1 MHKVGEHPTEKEL
14 FDQGRIH
21 YVDEEDRMSS
31 WEQEPIVS
39 RSVDATGSLVSRK
52 EVSLPKN
59 VKKTKKISKSKA
71 LDSSSYKMV
80 DNPIWKYLRDI
91 GNIPLLTR
99 KRELEVAKRIEARNR
114 DRRKLVLESPIARE
128 IVFELRRRLEMN
140 QVKMREITRDGEE
153 LTKVSLE
160 EEEFQRKRLISIV
173 EKGEALDR
181 ESQKMAFLNRV
192 TQREAKK
199 RTLER
204 MRRAIEIDIYR
215 LICCLNLK
223 DAHVETIIERSWQVD
238 EEIAKNPKKLDDLG
252 LDASQWKKSIK
263 DLKAVE
269 SKFKKAT
276 GEMIQANLRLVVSIA
291 KKFSYRGLPL
301 LDLIQEGNMGLM
313 RAVMKFDY
321 RKGYKFSTYAS
332 WWITQAITRALADK
346 SRTIRLPVHLIETEN
361 RIHKTSQSLFKELGR
376 DPSTKEIAEKI
387 GLPMEKVN
395 KVLHMYREPISLE
408 TPIGDEDSRFGDFIE
423 DKGANSPVE
432 DVINLRLTEEVEKVL
447 ATLTPREEKI
457 LRMRFGIGERS
468 DHTLEEVGKVFGV
481 TRERIRQI
489 EAKALKKLRQPH
501 RSRGLESFHD

>member
-1 MHKVGEHPTEKEL
+1 MGKEI
-14 FDQGRIH
+14 FDQGGIRNAN
-21 YVDEEDRMSS
+21 EEDRMSS

-39 RSVDATGSLVSRK
+39 QSADATTDIFNGK
-52 EVSLPKN
+52 EIDIPKD
-59 VKKTKKISKSKA
+59 VKKKEEKFNQSKA
-71 LDSSSYKMV
+71 ADSLSSKMV

-91 GNIPLLTR
+91 GNIPLLNR
-99 KRELEVAKRIEARNR
+99 KRELEVAKRIEERGR
-114 DRRKLVLESPIARE
+114 ERRKLALESPIARK
-128 IVFELRRRLEMN
+128 IVFELRRQLEMN

-153 LTKVSLE
+153 ITKVSSE
-160 EEEFQRKRLISIV
+160 EEEFQRSRFLSIV
-173 EKGEALDR
+173 EKVEDLDG
-181 ESQKMAFLNRV
+181 ESQKLAFLKRV
-192 TQREAKK
+192 TRWDAK
-199 RTLER
+199 RRILER
-204 MRRAIEIDIYR
+204 MWRATQTDIYR

-223 DAHVETIIERSWQVD
+223 DAHIEKVIERLWQVD
-238 EEIAKNPKKLDDLG
+238 KEIAKNPRKLDDLG
-252 LDASQWKKSIK
+252 LEAVPWRKSIQE
-263 DLKAVE
+263 LKEVE

-291 KKFSYRGLPL
+291 KKFTHRGLPL

-313 RAVMKFDY
+313 RAVMKFDH

-376 DPSTKEIAEKI
+376 DPTNKEIAEKI
-387 GLPMEKVN
+387 GLPVEKVD

-423 DKGANSPVE
+423 DKGANSPIE

-457 LRMRFGIGERS
+457 LRMRFGIGERT

-489 EAKALKKLRQPH
+489 EAKALRKLRQPH

>member
-1 MHKVGEHPTEKEL
+1 MGKEL
-14 FDQGRIH
+14 IDQRGIH
-21 YVDEEDRMSS
+21 SIEEGERMSS

-39 RSVDATGSLVSRK
+39 RSGDATRDLFDGRK
-52 EVSLPKN
+52 IGLHGNAKKKETKFKK
-59 VKKTKKISKSKA
+59 VKAPDA
-71 LDSSSYKMV
+71 LSSKMV

-99 KRELEVAKRIEARNR
+99 KRELEVAIRIEEGGREL
-114 DRRKLVLESPIARE
+114 RKLALESPLAPK
-128 IVFELRRRLEMN
+128 IVFELKRQLEMN
-140 QVKMREITRDGEE
+140 QVKMRDISRDGEE
-153 LTKVSLE
+153 LTKVSPE
-160 EEEFQRKRLISIV
+160 EEEFQRNRFLSIV
-173 EKGEALDR
+173 EKLEVIER
-181 ESQKMAFLNRV
+181 ESQKLALLKKVARW
-192 TQREAKK
+192 EAKK

-204 MRRAIEIDIYR
+204 MCRATQTDVYR
-215 LICCLNLK
+215 LVCCLSLK
-223 DAHVETIIERSWQVD
+223 DAHIEKVIEKLWQVD
-238 EEIAKNPKKLDDLG
+238 EEIAKNPSKLDDLG
-252 LDASQWKKSIK
+252 LEAAQWKKDIEG
-263 DLKAVE
+263 LKNVE
-269 SKFKKAT
+269 SKLQRAT

-291 KKFSYRGLPL
+291 KKFTHRGLPL

-313 RAVMKFDY
+313 RAVMKFDH

-376 DPSTKEIAEKI
+376 DPTNKEIAEKI
-387 GLPMEKVN
+387 GLPVEKVD

-423 DKGANSPVE
+423 DKGANSPIE

-457 LRMRFGIGERS
+457 LRMRFGIGERT

-489 EAKALKKLRQPH
+489 EAKALRKLRQPH

>member
-1 MHKVGEHPTEKEL
+1 MTVIGFFPSGKAIRHPKSAKKKENKA
-14 FDQGRIH
+14 
-21 YVDEEDRMSS
+21 SS
-31 WEQEPIVS
+31 S
-39 RSVDATGSLVSRK
+39 RSPNS
-52 EVSLPKN
+52 
-59 VKKTKKISKSKA
+59 ISPRI
-71 LDSSSYKMV
+71 V

-99 KRELEVAKRIEARNR
+99 KRELEVAKRIEERGR
-114 DRRKLVLESPIARE
+114 ERRKLALESPIARK
-128 IVFELRRRLEMN
+128 IVCELKRQLEMN
-140 QVKMREITRDGEE
+140 PVKMREITRDGEE
-153 LTKVSLE
+153 LTKVSPE
-160 EEEFQRKRLISIV
+160 EEGFQRRRFLSIT
-173 EKGEALDR
+173 EKIEALDR
-181 ESQKMAFLNRV
+181 ETQKLVLLKKV
-192 TQREAKK
+192 TREEGKK
-199 RTLER
+199 STAER
-204 MRRAIEIDIYR
+204 MRRATESDIYR
-215 LICCLNLK
+215 LVCCLNLK
-223 DAHVETIIERSWQVD
+223 DIHVERIIERLWQAAR
-238 EEIAKNPKKLDDLG
+238 EIAKNPKKLDELG
-252 LDASQWKKSIK
+252 FDAAQWKENVQDVREI
-263 DLKAVE
+263 E
-269 SKFKKAT
+269 SKFKRAT
-276 GEMIQANLRLVVSIA
+276 GQMIQANLRLVVSIA
-291 KKFSYRGLPL
+291 KKFTHRGLPL

-313 RAVMKFDY
+313 RAVMKFDH

-376 DPSTKEIAEKI
+376 DPTNKEIAEKI
-387 GLPMEKVN
+387 GLPVEKVD

-423 DKGANSPVE
+423 DKGANSPIE

-489 EAKALKKLRQPH
+489 EAKALRKLRQPH

>member
-1 MHKVGEHPTEKEL
+1 
-14 FDQGRIH
+14 
-21 YVDEEDRMSS
+21 MSS
-31 WEQEPIVS
+31 CKQQPIVS
-39 RSVDATGSLVSRK
+39 PSADATGHLVSGK
-52 EVSLPKN
+52 KISPPTN
-59 VKKTKKISKSKA
+59 VKKTKKIHKSKIP
-71 LDSSSYKMV
+71 DSSSSKMV

-99 KRELEVAKRIEARNR
+99 KRELEVAQRIEEMGRE
-114 DRRKLVLESPIARE
+114 RRKLALESPIARE
-128 IVFELRRRLEMN
+128 IVFELRRQLEMN

-160 EEEFQRKRLISIV
+160 EEEFQRRRFVSIV

-181 ESQKMAFLNRV
+181 ESQKMALLKRV

-204 MRRAIEIDIYR
+204 MRRAIETDIYR

-223 DAHVETIIERSWQVD
+223 DAHVERVIERLWEVNR
-238 EEIAKNPKKLDDLG
+238 EIAKNPKKLDDLG
-252 LDASQWKKSIK
+252 LEADQWKKGFK
-263 DLKAVE
+263 DFKAVE

-291 KKFSYRGLPL
+291 KKFTYRGLPL

-376 DPSTKEIAEKI
+376 DPTTKEIAEKI

-423 DKGANSPVE
+423 DKGANSPIE

>member
-1 MHKVGEHPTEKEL
+1 MEKGL
-14 FDQGRIH
+14 FDQGGIRYI
-21 YVDEEDRMSS
+21 DEEDRMSS
-31 WEQEPIVS
+31 WEQEPILS
-39 RSVDATGSLVSRK
+39 PSVDATEDLVNAK
-52 EVSLPKN
+52 QINLPKN
-59 VKKTKKISKSKA
+59 VAKTKKIGKSKVPESP
-71 LDSSSYKMV
+71 SSKMV

-99 KRELEVAKRIEARNR
+99 KRELEVAKRIEERGR
-114 DRRKLVLESPIARE
+114 ELRKLALESLIARE
-128 IVFELRRRLEMN
+128 IVFELKRQLEMN

-153 LTKVSLE
+153 LTKVSFE
-160 EEEFQRKRLISIV
+160 EEEFQRKRFLSIV

-181 ESQKMAFLNRV
+181 ENQKMALLKRV
-192 TQREAKK
+192 THGEAKK

-204 MRRAIEIDIYR
+204 MQRAIETDIYR

-223 DAHVETIIERSWQVD
+223 DAHVEKIIERLWQVY
-238 EEIAKNPKKLDDLG
+238 EEIGRNPRKLDDLG
-252 LDASQWKKSIK
+252 LEAAQWKKSIK
-263 DLKAVE
+263 ELKAVE
-269 SKFKKAT
+269 SRFKKAT

-291 KKFSYRGLPL
+291 KKFTYRGLPL

-313 RAVMKFDY
+313 RAVMKFDH

-376 DPSTKEIAEKI
+376 DPTNKEIAEKI
-387 GLPMEKVN
+387 GLPVEKVD

-423 DKGANSPVE
+423 DKGANSPIE

>member
-1 MHKVGEHPTEKEL
+1 MAKGIIDQEGITSMEEKEKM
-14 FDQGRIH
+14 GT
-21 YVDEEDRMSS
+21 
-31 WEQEPIVS
+31 WQEKPILKRSTDAAQS
-39 RSVDATGSLVSRK
+39 RLRR
-52 EVSLPKN
+52 
-59 VKKTKKISKSKA
+59 KKIDLPRNVGKAQVKSQKA
-71 LDSSSYKMV
+71 KAPDSSASKIV

-99 KRELEVAKRIEARNR
+99 KKELEVAKNIERR
-114 DRRKLVLESPIARE
+114 GKVRRKLALESPVARK
-128 IVFELRRRLEMN
+128 IFLELRPLVQMN
-140 QVKMREITRDGEE
+140 QVKMREITRDGDE
-153 LTKVSLE
+153 LTKISPE
-160 EEEFQRKRLISIV
+160 EEEFQRKRFISIV
-173 EKGEALDR
+173 ERIEALNQ
-181 ESQKMAFLNRV
+181 ESKRLALLKRV
-192 TQREAKK
+192 TQAERKK

-204 MRRAIEIDIYR
+204 MGRAIETDIYR
-215 LICCLNLK
+215 LICCLNPK
-223 DAHVETIIERSWQVD
+223 DAPVEKIRERVWQLD
-238 EEIAKNPKKLDDLG
+238 EEIARDLAKLDDLG
-252 LDASQWKKSIK
+252 LEPTQWEEGMLE
-263 DLKAVE
+263 LKEAE
-269 SKFKKAT
+269 LKFKRAT
-276 GEMIQANLRLVVSIA
+276 AKMIQANLRLVVSIA
-291 KKFSYRGLPL
+291 KKFSHRGLPL

-376 DPSTKEIAEKI
+376 DPTNKEIAEKI
-387 GLPMEKVN
+387 GLPMDKVE

-423 DKGANSPVE
+423 DKGANSPIE
-432 DVINLRLTEEVEKVL
+432 DVINLRLTEEVDKVL
-447 ATLTPREEKI
+447 ATLSPREEKI

-489 EAKALKKLRQPH
+489 EAKALKKLKQPH

>member
-1 MHKVGEHPTEKEL
+1 MEKETPNQGMRYS
-14 FDQGRIH
+14 FDQGR
-21 YVDEEDRMSS
+21 MSS
-31 WEQEPIVS
+31 LEQDRVISPSADTAWSPFGEKTVS
-39 RSVDATGSLVSRK
+39 QPQK
-52 EVSLPKN
+52 
-59 VKKTKKISKSKA
+59 VKKTKEKRNKSSGP
-71 LDSSSYKMV
+71 DSVPSKMV

-99 KRELEVAKRIEARNR
+99 KKELEVAKKIEEVGRV
-114 DRRKLVLESPIARE
+114 RRKLALESPVARK
-128 IVFELRRRLEMN
+128 IVFELKQQVEMSR
-140 QVKMREITRDGEE
+140 VKMRDITRDGEE
-153 LTKVSLE
+153 LTKITPE
-160 EEEFQRKRLISIV
+160 EEEFQRRRFLSIV
-173 EKGEALDR
+173 EKMEALDS
-181 ESQKMAFLNRV
+181 ESRKLISLKRD
-192 TQREAKK
+192 TQRETKKK
-199 RTLER
+199 RLER
-204 MRRAIEIDIYR
+204 MGGDVETDIYR
-215 LICCLNLK
+215 LICCLNPK
-223 DAHVETIIERSWQVD
+223 DAHIERIIERMWQLTEEVAQDPRKLD
-238 EEIAKNPKKLDDLG
+238 EPGLERDQWEKDIKKLRE
-252 LDASQWKKSIK
+252 
-263 DLKAVE
+263 VE
-269 SKFKKAT
+269 SKFNRAT
-276 GEMIQANLRLVVSIA
+276 GQMIQANLRLVVSIA
-291 KKFSYRGLPL
+291 KKFSHRGLPL

-361 RIHKTSQSLFKELGR
+361 RIHKTSQTLFKELGR
-376 DPSTKEIAEKI
+376 DPTNKEIAEKI
-387 GLPMEKVN
+387 GLPVEKVD

-423 DKGANSPVE
+423 DKGANSPIE

>member
-1 MHKVGEHPTEKEL
+1 MGGDL
-14 FDQGRIH
+14 FDRGEIH
-21 YVDEEDRMSS
+21 YIGGEERMSS
-31 WEQEPIVS
+31 WERDPVASQPTNTT
-39 RSVDATGSLVSRK
+39 RDLLGGR
-52 EVSLPKN
+52 
-59 VKKTKKISKSKA
+59 KISLAQSAGKKGKIPH
-71 LDSSSYKMV
+71 DSRQSDSLSSKMV
-80 DNPIWKYLRDI
+80 ENPIWKYLRDI

-99 KRELEVAKRIEARNR
+99 KRELEVAKRIEERGR
-114 DRRKLVLESPIARE
+114 ERRKLALESPIARI
-128 IVFELRRRLEMN
+128 IVLELKRQLELH
-140 QVKMREITRDGEE
+140 QVKMRDITRDGEE
-153 LTKVSLE
+153 LTKVSPE
-160 EEEFQRKRLISIV
+160 EDDFQRRRFLSIA
-173 EKGEALDR
+173 EKVEALHG
-181 ESQKMAFLNRV
+181 ESQKLALL
-192 TQREAKK
+192 KK
-199 RTLER
+199 ATTEKGKRGTLER
-204 MRRAIEIDIYR
+204 MRRATEADMYR

-223 DAHVETIIERSWQVD
+223 DAHIETIIETLWQVD
-238 EEIAKNPKKLDDLG
+238 EDITKNPRIVNDLG
-252 LDASQWKKSIK
+252 MEAAQWKKGIE
-263 DLKAVE
+263 DLEEVE

-291 KKFSYRGLPL
+291 KKFSHRGLPL

-313 RAVMKFDY
+313 RAVMKFDH

-376 DPSTKEIAEKI
+376 DPTNKEIAEKI
-387 GLPMEKVN
+387 GLPVEKVD

-408 TPIGDEDSRFGDFIE
+408 TPIGDEESRFGDFIE
-423 DKGANSPVE
+423 DKGANSPIE

-457 LRMRFGIGERS
+457 LRMRFGIGEKS

-489 EAKALKKLRQPH
+489 EAKALRKLRQPH

>member
-1 MHKVGEHPTEKEL
+1 MEKGL
-14 FDQGRIH
+14 FDQEGTRYI
-21 YVDEEDRMSS
+21 DEEDRMCS

-39 RSVDATGSLVSRK
+39 PSVDATEDLVDRR
-52 EVSLPKN
+52 EIGLPKN
-59 VKKTKKISKSKA
+59 MKKTKKIRKSKVS
-71 LDSSSYKMV
+71 DSPSPKMV

-99 KRELEVAKRIEARNR
+99 KRELEVAKRIEERGR
-114 DRRKLVLESPIARE
+114 ERRKLALESPVARE
-128 IVFELRRRLEMN
+128 ILFELKRHLEMN
-140 QVKMREITRDGEE
+140 RVKMREITRDGEE
-153 LTKVSLE
+153 LSKVALE
-160 EEEFQRKRLISIV
+160 EEEFQRKRFLSIA
-173 EKGEALDR
+173 EKAEALDR
-181 ESQKMAFLNRV
+181 ESQKMGFLKKG
-192 TQREAKK
+192 TQGEAKE

-204 MRRAIEIDIYR
+204 MRRANETDIYR

-223 DAHVETIIERSWQVD
+223 DAYVEKVIERSWEVD
-238 EEIAKNPKKLDDLG
+238 KEIAKNPGRLENLG
-252 LDASQWKKSIK
+252 LEAAQWKKGIK
-263 DLKAVE
+263 ELKAVE

-291 KKFSYRGLPL
+291 KKFTYRGLPL

-376 DPSTKEIAEKI
+376 DPTTKEIAEKI

-408 TPIGDEDSRFGDFIE
+408 TPVGDEDSRFGDFIE
-423 DKGANSPVE
+423 DKGAHSPIE

>member
-1 MHKVGEHPTEKEL
+1 
-14 FDQGRIH
+14 
-21 YVDEEDRMSS
+21 
-31 WEQEPIVS
+31 
-39 RSVDATGSLVSRK
+39 
-52 EVSLPKN
+52 
-59 VKKTKKISKSKA
+59 
-71 LDSSSYKMV
+71 MV

-99 KRELEVAKRIEARNR
+99 KRELEVAKRIEDRGR
-114 DRRKLVLESPIARE
+114 ERRKLALESRIARE
-128 IVFELRRRLEMN
+128 IIFDLRRHLETN
-140 QVKMREITRDGEE
+140 HVKMREITRDGEE

-160 EEEFQRKRLISIV
+160 EEEFQRKRFLSIV
-173 EKGEALDR
+173 EKAEALDR
-181 ESQKMAFLNRV
+181 ESQKIALLKRV
-192 TQREAKK
+192 AQGEAKK
-199 RTLER
+199 TTLER
-204 MRRAIEIDIYR
+204 MRGAIDIDIYR
-215 LICCLNLK
+215 LICCLNVK
-223 DAHVETIIERSWQVD
+223 DAHVERAIERLWALD
-238 EEIAKNPKKLDDLG
+238 EQIAKNPRKLDDLG
-252 LDASQWKKSIK
+252 LESVQWKKSIK
-263 DLKAVE
+263 ELKAVE

-376 DPSTKEIAEKI
+376 DPTTKEIAEKI
-387 GLPMEKVN
+387 GLPMDKVN

-423 DKGANSPVE
+423 DKGANSPIE

-447 ATLTPREEKI
+447 ASLTPREEKI

>member
-1 MHKVGEHPTEKEL
+1 MGKEQ
-14 FDQGRIH
+14 FDQGGVRYI
-21 YVDEEDRMSS
+21 DEEDRMSS
-31 WEQEPIVS
+31 WSQEPIVS
-39 RSVDATGSLVSRK
+39 RSADATRDLFSGK
-52 EVSLPKN
+52 EIGLHENKEE
-59 VKKTKKISKSKA
+59 KKKK
-71 LDSSSYKMV
+71 LTQSSSPDSLSSKMV

-99 KRELEVAKRIEARNR
+99 KRELEVAIRIEQRGR
-114 DRRKLVLESPIARE
+114 ELRKLALESPIARN
-128 IVFELRRRLEMN
+128 IVFELRRLLEKN
-140 QVKMREITRDGEE
+140 QVKMRDITRDGEE
-153 LTKVSLE
+153 LTKIPLE
-160 EEEFQRKRLISIV
+160 EEEFQMKQFLSIV
-173 EKGEALDR
+173 EKVEALNR
-181 ESQKMAFLNRV
+181 EIQKLNLLKRV
-192 TQREAKK
+192 TRWGTKK
-199 RTLER
+199 RALER
-204 MRRAIEIDIYR
+204 MCRAAQTDIYR
-215 LICCLNLK
+215 LICCCNLK
-223 DAHVETIIERSWQVD
+223 DAHVEKIIESLWQLD
-238 EEIAKNPKKLDDLG
+238 EEIYQNPSKLDDLG
-252 LDASQWKKSIK
+252 WEAAQWKKSIK
-263 DLKAVE
+263 DLIEIE
-269 SKFKKAT
+269 SEFKKAT

-291 KKFSYRGLPL
+291 KKFTHRGLPL

-313 RAVMKFDY
+313 RAVMKFDH

-376 DPSTKEIAEKI
+376 DPTNKEIAEKI
-387 GLPMEKVN
+387 GLPVEKVD

-423 DKGANSPVE
+423 DKGANSPIE

-457 LRMRFGIGERS
+457 LRMRFGIGERT

-501 RSRGLESFHD
+501 RSRGLESFND

>member
-1 MHKVGEHPTEKEL
+1 MRKGL
-14 FDQGRIH
+14 FDQGEIR
-21 YVDEEDRMSS
+21 YTAEEERMSS
-31 WEQEPIVS
+31 WEQGPIV
-39 RSVDATGSLVSRK
+39 RRPVHATRDLFSGKEIVLPGKAKKKAKKLKVSKPPDSL
-52 EVSLPKN
+52 
-59 VKKTKKISKSKA
+59 
-71 LDSSSYKMV
+71 SSKMV

-99 KRELEVAKRIEARNR
+99 KRELEVAIRIEERGR
-114 DRRKLVLESPIARE
+114 ERRKLALESPIARK
-128 IVFELRRRLEMN
+128 ILFELRRQLEMN
-140 QVKMREITRDGEE
+140 PVKMREITRDGEE
-153 LTKVSLE
+153 LTKVSPE
-160 EEEFQRKRLISIV
+160 EEEFQRRRFLSIV
-173 EKGEALDR
+173 EKVEALDR
-181 ESQKMAFLNRV
+181 ESQKLALLKKV
-192 TQREAKK
+192 TREEEKK
-199 RTLER
+199 STLER
-204 MRRAIEIDIYR
+204 MRRATETDSYR

-223 DAHVETIIERSWQVD
+223 DAHVEGVIERLWQVD
-238 EEIAKNPKKLDDLG
+238 EEITKNPKKLDDLG
-252 LDASQWKKSIK
+252 LETAQWKKNIQG
-263 DLKAVE
+263 LKEVE
-269 SKFKKAT
+269 SKFEKAT

-291 KKFSYRGLPL
+291 KKFSHRGLPL

-313 RAVMKFDY
+313 RAVMKFDH

-376 DPSTKEIAEKI
+376 DPTNKEIAEKI
-387 GLPMEKVN
+387 GLPVEKVD

-423 DKGANSPVE
+423 DKGANSPIE

>member
-1 MHKVGEHPTEKEL
+1 
-14 FDQGRIH
+14 
-21 YVDEEDRMSS
+21 MSS
-31 WEQEPIVS
+31 WEQEPMVS
-39 RSVDATGSLVSRK
+39 PLANATGDLVSGK
-52 EVSLPKN
+52 KISPPTN
-59 VKKTKKISKSKA
+59 VKKTKKIPKSKIT
-71 LDSSSYKMV
+71 DSSSSKMV

-99 KRELEVAKRIEARNR
+99 KRELEVAKRIEERGR
-114 DRRKLVLESPIARE
+114 ERRKLALESPIARE
-128 IVFELRRRLEMN
+128 IVFELRRQLEMN

-160 EEEFQRKRLISIV
+160 EEEFQRRRFVSII

-181 ESQKMAFLNRV
+181 ECQKMALLKRV

-204 MRRAIEIDIYR
+204 MRRAIEADIYR

-223 DAHVETIIERSWQVD
+223 DAHVERVMERLWEVNR
-238 EEIAKNPKKLDDLG
+238 EIAKNPKKLDDLG
-252 LDASQWKKSIK
+252 LEADQWKKSFK

-291 KKFSYRGLPL
+291 KKFTYRGLPL

-376 DPSTKEIAEKI
+376 DPTTKEIAEKI

-423 DKGANSPVE
+423 DKGANSPIE

-468 DHTLEEVGKVFGV
+468 DHTLEEVGRVFGV

>member
-1 MHKVGEHPTEKEL
+1 
-14 FDQGRIH
+14 
-21 YVDEEDRMSS
+21 
-31 WEQEPIVS
+31 
-39 RSVDATGSLVSRK
+39 
-52 EVSLPKN
+52 
-59 VKKTKKISKSKA
+59 
-71 LDSSSYKMV
+71 
-80 DNPIWKYLRDI
+80 
-91 GNIPLLTR
+91 
-99 KRELEVAKRIEARNR
+99 
-114 DRRKLVLESPIARE
+114 
-128 IVFELRRRLEMN
+128 
-140 QVKMREITRDGEE
+140 
-153 LTKVSLE
+153 
-160 EEEFQRKRLISIV
+160 
-173 EKGEALDR
+173 
-181 ESQKMAFLNRV
+181 
-192 TQREAKK
+192 
-199 RTLER
+199 
-204 MRRAIEIDIYR
+204 
-215 LICCLNLK
+215 LK
-223 DAHVETIIERSWQVD
+223 DAHVERVIERLWEVNR
-238 EEIAKNPKKLDDLG
+238 EIAKNPKELDDLG
-252 LDASQWKKSIK
+252 LEADQWKKGFK

-291 KKFSYRGLPL
+291 KKFTYRGLPL

-423 DKGANSPVE
+423 DKGANSPIE

>member
-1 MHKVGEHPTEKEL
+1 MGNEL
-14 FDQGRIH
+14 IDQGEIRH
-21 YVDEEDRMSS
+21 TDEGHRTSS
-31 WEQEPIVS
+31 WDQEPIPPIVK
-39 RSVDATGSLVSRK
+39 RSVGATKHLFRGKRINSAK
-52 EVSLPKN
+52 NPK
-59 VKKTKKISKSKA
+59 KKGQKLGGSKSPDA
-71 LDSSSYKMV
+71 FSSRMV
-80 DNPIWKYLRDI
+80 ENPIWKYLRDI

-99 KRELEVAKRIEARNR
+99 KRELDVAKRIEERGKE
-114 DRRKLVLESPIARE
+114 RRKLALESPIARQ
-128 IVFELRRRLEMN
+128 IIFELKRQLEAN
-140 QVKMREITRDGEE
+140 PVKMREITRDGEE
-153 LTKVSLE
+153 LTKVSPE
-160 EEEFQRKRLISIV
+160 EEEFQRRRFLSIV
-173 EKGEALDR
+173 EKIEAQDR
-181 ESQKMAFLNRV
+181 KSQKLGLLKKV
-192 TQREAKK
+192 TPQEGKK
-199 RTLER
+199 SALER
-204 MRRAIEIDIYR
+204 LRSATENDIYR

-223 DAHVETIIERSWQVD
+223 DSHVERIIERLWQVD
-238 EEIAKNPKKLDDLG
+238 GKIAKDAGKLGELG
-252 LDASQWKKSIK
+252 VETPQWKKK
-263 DLKAVE
+263 MGELKEVE
-269 SKFKKAT
+269 FKFQKAT

-291 KKFSYRGLPL
+291 KKFTHRGLPL

-313 RAVMKFDY
+313 RAVMKFDH

-376 DPSTKEIAEKI
+376 DPTNKEIAEKI
-387 GLPMEKVN
+387 GLPVEKVD

-457 LRMRFGIGERS
+457 LRMRFGIGEKS
-468 DHTLEEVGKVFGV
+468 DHTLEEVGRVFGV

-489 EAKALKKLRQPH
+489 EAKALRKLRQPH

>member
-1 MHKVGEHPTEKEL
+1 
-14 FDQGRIH
+14 
-21 YVDEEDRMSS
+21 MSS

-39 RSVDATGSLVSRK
+39 PSVDAIGDLVSGK
-52 EVSLPKN
+52 EISLPRN
-59 VKKTKKISKSKA
+59 VKKTKKIHKSKIP
-71 LDSSSYKMV
+71 DSSSSKTV

-99 KRELEVAKRIEARNR
+99 KRELEVAKRIEERGNE
-114 DRRKLVLESPIARE
+114 RRKLALESPIARE
-128 IVFELRRRLEMN
+128 IVFELRRQLEMN

-160 EEEFQRKRLISIV
+160 EEEFQRRRLVSIV

-181 ESQKMAFLNRV
+181 ESQKMALLKRV

-204 MRRAIEIDIYR
+204 MRRAIETDIYR

-223 DAHVETIIERSWQVD
+223 DAHVERVIERLWEVNR
-238 EEIAKNPKKLDDLG
+238 EIAKNPKKLDDLG
-252 LDASQWKKSIK
+252 LEADQWKKSFK

-291 KKFSYRGLPL
+291 KKFTYRGLPL

-376 DPSTKEIAEKI
+376 DPTTKEIAEKI

-423 DKGANSPVE
+423 DKGANSPIE

>member
-1 MHKVGEHPTEKEL
+1 MEKEL
-14 FDQGRIH
+14 FDQERIR
-21 YVDEEDRMSS
+21 YIDEEDRMSS
-31 WEQEPIVS
+31 LEQEPIVS
-39 RSVDATGSLVSRK
+39 RSVDATGGPVGGKKIRLR
-52 EVSLPKN
+52 KN
-59 VKKTKKISKSKA
+59 VGKPKKINKSKVI
-71 LDSSSYKMV
+71 DSPSTKMV

-99 KRELEVAKRIEARNR
+99 KRELEVAKRIEGWGRE
-114 DRRKLVLESPIARE
+114 RRKLVLESPIARK
-128 IVFELRRRLEMN
+128 IVFELRRQLEMN
-140 QVKMREITRDGEE
+140 QVKMKEITRDGEE

-160 EEEFQRKRLISIV
+160 EEEFQRRRFLSIT
-173 EKGEALDR
+173 EKIDALDR
-181 ESQKMAFLNRV
+181 GSQRMALLKRV
-192 TQREAKK
+192 IREEAKK

-204 MRRAIEIDIYR
+204 MGRALETDIYR

-223 DAHVETIIERSWQVD
+223 DAHVEKVIERLWQID
-238 EEIAKNPKKLDDLG
+238 EEIPKNPAKLG
-252 LDASQWKKSIK
+252 HVGFETIQWEKSIRV
-263 DLKAVE
+263 LKTVE

-291 KKFSYRGLPL
+291 KKFTYRGLPL

-376 DPSTKEIAEKI
+376 DPTTKEIAEKI

-423 DKGANSPVE
+423 DKGATSPIE

-447 ATLTPREEKI
+447 ATLSPREEKI

-501 RSRGLESFHD
+501 RSRGLESFHEYE

>member
-1 MHKVGEHPTEKEL
+1 MGKEL
-14 FDQGRIH
+14 FDRGEIR
-21 YVDEEDRMSS
+21 YTEEGERMSS

-39 RSVDATGSLVSRK
+39 RTGDRNRDFASGKAIR
-52 EVSLPKN
+52 LPKN
-59 VKKTKKISKSKA
+59 AKKKENKASNSMSPSSISPRI
-71 LDSSSYKMV
+71 V

-99 KRELEVAKRIEARNR
+99 KRELEVAKRIEERER
-114 DRRKLVLESPIARE
+114 ERRKLALESPIARK
-128 IVFELRRRLEMN
+128 IVFELKGQLEMN
-140 QVKMREITRDGEE
+140 SMKMREITRDGEE
-153 LTKVSLE
+153 LTKVSPE
-160 EEEFQRKRLISIV
+160 EEEFQRRRFLSIT
-173 EKGEALDR
+173 EKIEVLDR
-181 ESQKMAFLNRV
+181 ENQKLALLKKV
-192 TQREAKK
+192 TREEGKK
-199 RTLER
+199 STAER
-204 MRRAIEIDIYR
+204 MRRATESDIYR

-223 DAHVETIIERSWQVD
+223 DVHVERIIERFWQVAR
-238 EEIAKNPKKLDDLG
+238 EIAKNPSKLDEFG
-252 LDASQWKKSIK
+252 LDAAQWKENIR
-263 DLKAVE
+263 DLREVE

-291 KKFSYRGLPL
+291 KKFTHRGLPL

-313 RAVMKFDY
+313 RAVMKFDH

-376 DPSTKEIAEKI
+376 DPTNKEIAEKI
-387 GLPMEKVN
+387 GLPVEKVD

-423 DKGANSPVE
+423 DKGASSPIE

-489 EAKALKKLRQPH
+489 EAKALRKLRQPH

>member
-1 MHKVGEHPTEKEL
+1 MEKGL
-14 FDQGRIH
+14 FDQGGIRH
-21 YVDEEDRMSS
+21 NDEEGRMSS

-39 RSVDATGSLVSRK
+39 LSIDATEDFVNGK
-52 EVSLPKN
+52 EVDLPKN
-59 VKKTKKISKSKA
+59 VKKTKKTSKKTRKSKVTESPA
-71 LDSSSYKMV
+71 SRVV

-99 KRELEVAKRIEARNR
+99 KRELEVAKKIEERER
-114 DRRKLVLESPIARE
+114 ELRKLALESFVARE
-128 IVFELRRRLEMN
+128 IVFEFGRHLEMN
-140 QVKMREITRDGEE
+140 QVRMRDITRDGEE

-160 EEEFQRKRLISIV
+160 EEEFQRRRFLSIV
-173 EKGEALDR
+173 EKAEALDR
-181 ESQKMAFLNRV
+181 ESRKIALLKRV
-192 TQREAKK
+192 TTQGEAKK

-204 MRRAIEIDIYR
+204 MWRAIETDIYR

-223 DAHVETIIERSWQVD
+223 GAHVEKIVERLWDVD

-252 LDASQWKKSIK
+252 LEATQWKKSIK
-263 DLKAVE
+263 ELKAVE
-269 SKFKKAT
+269 SKFKKST

-376 DPSTKEIAEKI
+376 DPTTKEIAEKI
-387 GLPMEKVN
+387 GLPAEKVS

-408 TPIGDEDSRFGDFIE
+408 TPIGDEESRFGDFIE
-423 DKGANSPVE
+423 DKGATSPVE
-432 DVINLRLTEEVEKVL
+432 DVITLRLTEEVEKVM

>member
-1 MHKVGEHPTEKEL
+1 L
-14 FDQGRIH
+14 GRH
-21 YVDEEDRMSS
+21 
-31 WEQEPIVS
+31 
-39 RSVDATGSLVSRK
+39 
-52 EVSLPKN
+52 
-59 VKKTKKISKSKA
+59 
-71 LDSSSYKMV
+71 
-80 DNPIWKYLRDI
+80 
-91 GNIPLLTR
+91 
-99 KRELEVAKRIEARNR
+99 
-114 DRRKLVLESPIARE
+114 
-128 IVFELRRRLEMN
+128 LEMN
-140 QVKMREITRDGEE
+140 QMKMREITRDGEE
-153 LTKVSLE
+153 LSKVCLE
-160 EEEFQRKRLISIV
+160 EEAFQRRRFLSIA
-173 EKGEALDR
+173 EKVEALGR
-181 ESQKMAFLNRV
+181 ECQKMALLRKG
-192 TQREAKK
+192 TQVEAKK

-204 MRRAIEIDIYR
+204 MRRAIEADIYR

-223 DAHVETIIERSWQVD
+223 DVHVEEIIERLWEVD
-238 EEIAKNPKKLDDLG
+238 EEIAKHPKKLEDLG
-252 LDASQWKKSIK
+252 LEAAQWKRGIK
-263 DLKAVE
+263 ELKAVE
-269 SKFKKAT
+269 SKFKKAS

-291 KKFSYRGLPL
+291 KKFTYRGLPL

-376 DPSTKEIAEKI
+376 DPTTKEIAEKI

-395 KVLHMYREPISLE
+395 KVLHMYRQPISLE

-423 DKGANSPVE
+423 DKGANSPIE

-501 RSRGLESFHD
+501 RSRGLESFHE

>member
-1 MHKVGEHPTEKEL
+1 MEKGL
-14 FDQGRIH
+14 FDQEGIRYIG
-21 YVDEEDRMSS
+21 EEDRMSS

-39 RSVDATGSLVSRK
+39 PSVDATGDLVSGR
-52 EVSLPKN
+52 EMDLPKK
-59 VKKTKKISKSKA
+59 KKTEKVHKSKA
-71 LDSSSYKMV
+71 PDSPSSKMV
-80 DNPIWKYLRDI
+80 ENPIWKYLRDI

-99 KRELEVAKRIEARNR
+99 KRELEVARRIEERGR
-114 DRRKLVLESPIARE
+114 ERRKLALESPVARE
-128 IVFELRRRLEMN
+128 IVFELGRHLEMN
-140 QVKMREITRDGEE
+140 QMKMREITRDGEE
-153 LTKVSLE
+153 LSKVCLE
-160 EEEFQRKRLISIV
+160 EEAFQRRRFLSIA
-173 EKGEALDR
+173 EKVEALGR
-181 ESQKMAFLNRV
+181 ECQKMALLRKG
-192 TQREAKK
+192 TQVEAKK

-204 MRRAIEIDIYR
+204 MRRAIEADIYR

-223 DAHVETIIERSWQVD
+223 DVHVEEIIERLWEVD
-238 EEIAKNPKKLDDLG
+238 EEIAKHPKKLEDLG
-252 LDASQWKKSIK
+252 LEAAQWKRGIK
-263 DLKAVE
+263 ELKAVE
-269 SKFKKAT
+269 SKFKKAS

-291 KKFSYRGLPL
+291 KKFTYRGLPL

-376 DPSTKEIAEKI
+376 DPTTKEIAEKI

-395 KVLHMYREPISLE
+395 KVLHMYRQPISLE

-423 DKGANSPVE
+423 DKGANSPIE

-501 RSRGLESFHD
+501 RSRGLESFHE

>member
-1 MHKVGEHPTEKEL
+1 MGRGL
-14 FDQGRIH
+14 FGQGGIH
-21 YVDEEDRMSS
+21 SIGEEDRVSS

-39 RSVDATGSLVSRK
+39 PSVDARDLVNRK
-52 EVSLPKN
+52 KMRLPKN
-59 VKKTKKISKSKA
+59 VKKTRKIDKSKVP
-71 LDSSSYKMV
+71 DSPSSKMV

-91 GNIPLLTR
+91 GNIPLLNR
-99 KRELEVAKRIEARNR
+99 KRELEVAKRIEERGR
-114 DRRKLVLESPIARE
+114 ERRKLALESPIARE
-128 IVFELRRRLEMN
+128 IVFELRRHLEMN

-160 EEEFQRKRLISIV
+160 EEEFQRKRFLSIA
-173 EKGEALDR
+173 EKAEALHC
-181 ESQKMAFLNRV
+181 ESQKKALLMRV
-192 TQREAKK
+192 TQGEAKK

-204 MRRAIEIDIYR
+204 MRRAIETDIYR

-223 DAHVETIIERSWQVD
+223 DAPVERVIERLWEVH
-238 EEIAKNPKKLDDLG
+238 ENIAKNPRKLDDLG
-252 LDASQWKKSIK
+252 LEAAQWKKSIK
-263 DLKAVE
+263 ELKAVE
-269 SKFKKAT
+269 SKFNKAT

-291 KKFSYRGLPL
+291 KKFTYRGLPL

-376 DPSTKEIAEKI
+376 DPSIKEIAEKI

-423 DKGANSPVE
+423 DKGANSPIE
-432 DVINLRLTEEVEKVL
+432 DVINLRLTAEVEKVL

>member
-1 MHKVGEHPTEKEL
+1 M
-14 FDQGRIH
+14 
-21 YVDEEDRMSS
+21 
-31 WEQEPIVS
+31 
-39 RSVDATGSLVSRK
+39 
-52 EVSLPKN
+52 
-59 VKKTKKISKSKA
+59 
-71 LDSSSYKMV
+71 
-80 DNPIWKYLRDI
+80 
-91 GNIPLLTR
+91 
-99 KRELEVAKRIEARNR
+99 REL
-114 DRRKLVLESPIARE
+114 
-128 IVFELRRRLEMN
+128 
-140 QVKMREITRDGEE
+140 TRDGEE
-153 LTKVSLE
+153 LTKVSPE
-160 EEEFQRKRLISIV
+160 EEEFQRRRFLSIT
-173 EKGEALDR
+173 EKIEALGR
-181 ESQKMAFLNRV
+181 EIQKLALLKKV
-192 TQREAKK
+192 TREEEKK
-199 RTLER
+199 ITVER
-204 MRRAIEIDIYR
+204 MRRAAESDIYR

-223 DAHVETIIERSWQVD
+223 DAHVERIIEESWQANK
-238 EEIAKNPKKLDDLG
+238 EIAKNPGKLDELG
-252 LDASQWKKSIK
+252 VDAAQWKKNIQ
-263 DLKAVE
+263 DLREVE

-291 KKFSYRGLPL
+291 KKFTHRGLPL

-313 RAVMKFDY
+313 RAVMKFDH

-376 DPSTKEIAEKI
+376 DPTNKEIAEKI
-387 GLPMEKVN
+387 GLPVEKVD

-423 DKGANSPVE
+423 DKGANSPIE

-489 EAKALKKLRQPH
+489 EAKALRKLRQPH

>member
-1 MHKVGEHPTEKEL
+1 
-14 FDQGRIH
+14 
-21 YVDEEDRMSS
+21 MSS
-31 WEQEPIVS
+31 WKQEPMVS
-39 RSVDATGSLVSRK
+39 PLANATGDLVGGK
-52 EVSLPKN
+52 ETSPPTK
-59 VKKTKKISKSKA
+59 VKKTKKIHKSKIP
-71 LDSSSYKMV
+71 DPSSSKMV

-99 KRELEVAKRIEARNR
+99 KRELEVAKRIEERGR
-114 DRRKLVLESPIARE
+114 ERRKLALESPIARE
-128 IVFELRRRLEMN
+128 IVFELRRQLEMN

-160 EEEFQRKRLISIV
+160 EEEFQRKRFVSIV

-181 ESQKMAFLNRV
+181 ESQKMALLKRV

-204 MRRAIEIDIYR
+204 MRRAIEADIYR

-223 DAHVETIIERSWQVD
+223 DAHVERVIERLWEVNR
-238 EEIAKNPKKLDDLG
+238 EIAKNPKKLDDLG
-252 LDASQWKKSIK
+252 LEADQWKKSFK

-291 KKFSYRGLPL
+291 KKFTYRGLPL

-376 DPSTKEIAEKI
+376 DPTTKEIAEKI

-423 DKGANSPVE
+423 DKGANSPIE

>member
-1 MHKVGEHPTEKEL
+1 
-14 FDQGRIH
+14 
-21 YVDEEDRMSS
+21 
-31 WEQEPIVS
+31 
-39 RSVDATGSLVSRK
+39 
-52 EVSLPKN
+52 
-59 VKKTKKISKSKA
+59 
-71 LDSSSYKMV
+71 
-80 DNPIWKYLRDI
+80 
-91 GNIPLLTR
+91 
-99 KRELEVAKRIEARNR
+99 
-114 DRRKLVLESPIARE
+114 
-128 IVFELRRRLEMN
+128 
-140 QVKMREITRDGEE
+140 MREITRDGEE

-160 EEEFQRKRLISIV
+160 EEEFQRRRFVSII

-181 ESQKMAFLNRV
+181 ECQKMALLKRV

-204 MRRAIEIDIYR
+204 MRRAIEADIYR

-223 DAHVETIIERSWQVD
+223 DAHVERVMERLWEVNR
-238 EEIAKNPKKLDDLG
+238 EIAKNPKKLDDLG
-252 LDASQWKKSIK
+252 LEADQWKKSFK

-276 GEMIQANLRLVVSIA
+276 GEMIQAN
-291 KKFSYRGLPL
+291 
-301 LDLIQEGNMGLM
+301 LM

-376 DPSTKEIAEKI
+376 DPTTKEIAEKI

-423 DKGANSPVE
+423 DKGANSPIE
-432 DVINLRLTEEVEKVL
+432 DVINLRLV
-447 ATLTPREEKI
+447 
-457 LRMRFGIGERS
+457 
-468 DHTLEEVGKVFGV
+468 
-481 TRERIRQI
+481 
-489 EAKALKKLRQPH
+489 
-501 RSRGLESFHD
+501 

>member
-1 MHKVGEHPTEKEL
+1 MVKDL
-14 FDQGRIH
+14 FDRGEIQHTG
-21 YVDEEDRMSS
+21 EEMRMSS
-31 WEQEPIVS
+31 WDQDTVEPVVD
-39 RSVDATGSLVSRK
+39 RSVDATSYLFGSKESNYPGNARKKDKKLRESKSPGSLSSR
-52 EVSLPKN
+52 
-59 VKKTKKISKSKA
+59 
-71 LDSSSYKMV
+71 MV

-99 KRELEVAKRIEARNR
+99 KRELEVARRIEERGKE
-114 DRRKLVLESPIARE
+114 RRKLALESPTARE
-128 IVFELRRRLEMN
+128 IVLELRRQLDTN
-140 QVKMREITRDGEE
+140 PVKMREITRDGEE
-153 LTKVSLE
+153 LTKISSE
-160 EEEFQRKRLISIV
+160 EEEFQKRRFLSIS
-173 EKGEALDR
+173 EKIEGLDR
-181 ESQKMAFLNRV
+181 ECRKLAHLKKV
-192 TQREAKK
+192 TRGEGKK
-199 RTLER
+199 GTLER
-204 MRRAIEIDIYR
+204 MRTAVENDVYR

-223 DAHVETIIERSWQVD
+223 DSHIETIIERLWETHEVVC
-238 EEIAKNPKKLDDLG
+238 KNRRKLDELG
-252 LDASQWKKSIK
+252 VEVAQWKEKIEE
-263 DLKAVE
+263 LKEVE

-291 KKFSYRGLPL
+291 KKFTHRGLPL

-376 DPSTKEIAEKI
+376 DPTNKEIAEKI
-387 GLPMEKVN
+387 GLPVEKVD

-408 TPIGDEDSRFGDFIE
+408 TPIGDEESRFGDFIE
-423 DKGANSPVE
+423 DKGANSPIE

-457 LRMRFGIGERS
+457 LRMRFGIGEKS

-489 EAKALKKLRQPH
+489 EAKALRKLRQPH

>member
-1 MHKVGEHPTEKEL
+1 
-14 FDQGRIH
+14 
-21 YVDEEDRMSS
+21 
-31 WEQEPIVS
+31 
-39 RSVDATGSLVSRK
+39 
-52 EVSLPKN
+52 
-59 VKKTKKISKSKA
+59 
-71 LDSSSYKMV
+71 
-80 DNPIWKYLRDI
+80 
-91 GNIPLLTR
+91 
-99 KRELEVAKRIEARNR
+99 
-114 DRRKLVLESPIARE
+114 
-128 IVFELRRRLEMN
+128 
-140 QVKMREITRDGEE
+140 
-153 LTKVSLE
+153 
-160 EEEFQRKRLISIV
+160 
-173 EKGEALDR
+173 
-181 ESQKMAFLNRV
+181 
-192 TQREAKK
+192 
-199 RTLER
+199 
-204 MRRAIEIDIYR
+204 
-215 LICCLNLK
+215 
-223 DAHVETIIERSWQVD
+223 
-238 EEIAKNPKKLDDLG
+238 LDDLG
-252 LDASQWKKSIK
+252 LEADQWKKSFK

-291 KKFSYRGLPL
+291 KKFTYRGLPL

-423 DKGANSPVE
+423 DKGANSPIE

>member
-1 MHKVGEHPTEKEL
+1 
-14 FDQGRIH
+14 
-21 YVDEEDRMSS
+21 
-31 WEQEPIVS
+31 
-39 RSVDATGSLVSRK
+39 
-52 EVSLPKN
+52 
-59 VKKTKKISKSKA
+59 
-71 LDSSSYKMV
+71 MV

-99 KRELEVAKRIEARNR
+99 KRELEVAKRIEERGR
-114 DRRKLVLESPIARE
+114 ERRKLALESPVARKM
-128 IVFELRRRLEMN
+128 VFELKRQLEMN
-140 QVKMREITRDGEE
+140 PMRMREITRDGEE
-153 LTKVSLE
+153 LTKVSPE
-160 EEEFQRKRLISIV
+160 EEEFQRRRFLSIT
-173 EKGEALDR
+173 EKMEALGR
-181 ESQKMAFLNRV
+181 ESQKLALLKKV
-192 TQREAKK
+192 TREKEKK
-199 RTLER
+199 STVER
-204 MRRAIEIDIYR
+204 MRRATISDIYR

-223 DAHVETIIERSWQVD
+223 DAHVERIIERLWQVAR
-238 EEIAKNPKKLDDLG
+238 EIIKNPSKLDELG
-252 LDASQWKKSIK
+252 LDTDQWKEHIR
-263 DLKAVE
+263 DLKEVE

-313 RAVMKFDY
+313 RAVMKFDH

-376 DPSTKEIAEKI
+376 DPTNKEIAEKI
-387 GLPMEKVN
+387 GLPVEKVD

-423 DKGANSPVE
+423 DKGANSPIE

-489 EAKALKKLRQPH
+489 EAKALRKLRQPH

>member
-1 MHKVGEHPTEKEL
+1 MEKRL
-14 FDQGRIH
+14 FDQGGIRH
-21 YVDEEDRMSS
+21 LDEEDRMSS

-39 RSVDATGSLVSRK
+39 KSVDATEDLVRGK
-52 EVSLPKN
+52 EIGLPKN
-59 VKKTKKISKSKA
+59 VKKARKIDKSKVP
-71 LDSSSYKMV
+71 DSPVSKMV

-99 KRELEVAKRIEARNR
+99 KRELEVAKRIEDRGR
-114 DRRKLVLESPIARE
+114 ERRKLALESRIARE
-128 IVFELRRRLEMN
+128 IIFDLRRHLETN
-140 QVKMREITRDGEE
+140 HVKMREITRDGEE

-160 EEEFQRKRLISIV
+160 EEEFQRKRFLSIV
-173 EKGEALDR
+173 EKAEALDR
-181 ESQKMAFLNRV
+181 ESQKIALLKRV
-192 TQREAKK
+192 AQGEAKK
-199 RTLER
+199 TTLER
-204 MRRAIEIDIYR
+204 MRGAIDTDIYR
-215 LICCLNLK
+215 LICCLNVK
-223 DAHVETIIERSWQVD
+223 DAHVERAIERLWELD
-238 EEIAKNPKKLDDLG
+238 EEIAKNPRKLDDLG
-252 LDASQWKKSIK
+252 LESVQWKKSIK
-263 DLKAVE
+263 ELKAVE

-376 DPSTKEIAEKI
+376 DPTTKEIAEKI

-423 DKGANSPVE
+423 DKGANSPIE

-447 ATLTPREEKI
+447 ASLTPREEKI

>member
-1 MHKVGEHPTEKEL
+1 LESVQWKGDY
-14 FDQGRIH
+14 DQGGIRH
-21 YVDEEDRMSS
+21 LDEEDRMSS

-39 RSVDATGSLVSRK
+39 KSVDATKDLVRGK
-52 EVSLPKN
+52 EIGLPKK
-59 VKKTKKISKSKA
+59 VKKVRKIDKSKVP
-71 LDSSSYKMV
+71 DSPVSKMV

-99 KRELEVAKRIEARNR
+99 KRELEVAKRIEDRGR
-114 DRRKLVLESPIARE
+114 ERRKLALESPIARE
-128 IVFELRRRLEMN
+128 IIFDLRRHLETN
-140 QVKMREITRDGEE
+140 HVKMREITRDGEE

-160 EEEFQRKRLISIV
+160 EEEFQRKRFLSIV
-173 EKGEALDR
+173 EKAEALDH
-181 ESQKMAFLNRV
+181 ESQKITLLKRV
-192 TQREAKK
+192 AQGEAKK
-199 RTLER
+199 TTLER
-204 MRRAIEIDIYR
+204 MRGAIDIDIYR
-215 LICCLNLK
+215 LICCLNVK
-223 DAHVETIIERSWQVD
+223 DAHVERAIERLWALD
-238 EEIAKNPKKLDDLG
+238 EQIAKNPRKLDDLG
-252 LDASQWKKSIK
+252 LESVQWKKSIK
-263 DLKAVE
+263 ELKAVE

-376 DPSTKEIAEKI
+376 DPTTKEIAEKI
-387 GLPMEKVN
+387 GLPMDKVN

-423 DKGANSPVE
+423 DKGANSPIE

-447 ATLTPREEKI
+447 ASLTPREEKI

>member
-1 MHKVGEHPTEKEL
+1 MGKEL
-14 FDQGRIH
+14 FNQGEIH
-21 YVDEEDRMSS
+21 YTDEEERMSS
-31 WEQEPIVS
+31 WEQERMVS
-39 RSVDATGSLVSRK
+39 RSVGLPRDLFGAK
-52 EVSLPKN
+52 EIHPPKN
-59 VKKTKKISKSKA
+59 ARKKKKNLRESTPPNS
-71 LDSSSYKMV
+71 LSSRMV
-80 DNPIWKYLRDI
+80 ENPIWKYLRDI

-99 KRELEVAKRIEARNR
+99 KRELEVAKKIEKRGR
-114 DRRKLVLESPIARE
+114 ERRKLALESPIAQKL
-128 IVFELRRRLEMN
+128 VFELRRQLEMIP
-140 QVKMREITRDGEE
+140 VKMREITRDGEE
-153 LTKVSLE
+153 LSKVSPD
-160 EEEFQRKRLISIV
+160 EEEFQKKRFLSIA
-173 EKGEALDR
+173 EKVEALDS
-181 ESQKMAFLNRV
+181 EIQKLALLKKV
-192 TQREAKK
+192 TRDEHKK

-204 MRRAIEIDIYR
+204 MRRAAETDIYR

-223 DAHVETIIERSWQVD
+223 DAHVERVIERLWQID
-238 EEIAKNPKKLDDLG
+238 EEIAKNPRKLNDLG
-252 LDASQWKKSIK
+252 LEGDQWKKSIQE
-263 DLKAVE
+263 LKEVE

-291 KKFSYRGLPL
+291 KKFSHRGLPL

-313 RAVMKFDY
+313 RAVMKFDH

-376 DPSTKEIAEKI
+376 DPTNKEIAEKI
-387 GLPMEKVN
+387 GLPVEKVD

-423 DKGANSPVE
+423 DKGANSPIE

-489 EAKALKKLRQPH
+489 EAKALRKLRQPH
-501 RSRGLESFHD
+501 RSRGLESFQD

>member
-1 MHKVGEHPTEKEL
+1 
-14 FDQGRIH
+14 
-21 YVDEEDRMSS
+21 MSS
-31 WEQEPIVS
+31 WEQDRVASQPTEAARNLYGGKQIGLSPS
-39 RSVDATGSLVSRK
+39 ARK
-52 EVSLPKN
+52 KR
-59 VKKTKKISKSKA
+59 KISG
-71 LDSSSYKMV
+71 DSRQSDSLSSKMV
-80 DNPIWKYLRDI
+80 ENPIWKYLRDI

-99 KRELEVAKRIEARNR
+99 KRELEVAKRIEERARE
-114 DRRKLVLESPIARE
+114 RRKLALESPITRK
-128 IVFELRRRLEMN
+128 VVLELKRQLELN
-140 QVKMREITRDGEE
+140 QVKMRDITRDGEE
-153 LTKVSLE
+153 LTKVSPE
-160 EEEFQRKRLISIV
+160 EEDFQRRRFLSIA
-173 EKGEALDR
+173 EKVGALDGQN
-181 ESQKMAFLNRV
+181 QKLV
-192 TQREAKK
+192 LLKK
-199 RTLER
+199 ATTEERKRGTLER
-204 MRRAIEIDIYR
+204 MRRAAEADMYR

-223 DAHVETIIERSWQVD
+223 DAHIETIIETLWQVD
-238 EEIAKNPKKLDDLG
+238 EDITKNPSILDDLG
-252 LDASQWKKSIK
+252 VEAAQWEKGIEDSEE
-263 DLKAVE
+263 VE

-291 KKFSYRGLPL
+291 KKFSHRGLPL

-313 RAVMKFDY
+313 RAVMKFDH

-376 DPSTKEIAEKI
+376 DPTNKEIAEKI
-387 GLPMEKVN
+387 GLPVEKVD

-423 DKGANSPVE
+423 DKGASSPVE

-489 EAKALKKLRQPH
+489 EAKALRKLRQPH